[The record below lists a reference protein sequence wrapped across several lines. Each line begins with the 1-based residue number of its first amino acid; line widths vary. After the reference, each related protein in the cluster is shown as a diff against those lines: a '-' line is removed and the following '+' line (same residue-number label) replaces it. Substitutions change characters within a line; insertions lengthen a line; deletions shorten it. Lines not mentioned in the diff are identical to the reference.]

1 MMDKRE
7 KIEILKKLRNQVME
21 IAEQKTKKKENNR
34 LKKDNQKRLLLTKKD
49 GFINM
54 SLIVEVILGITLAV
68 GTMSIINT
76 ILTEMIK

>member
-1 MMDKRE
+1 MDKRE
-7 KIEILKKLRNQVME
+7 RLESLKKLRNQVME
-21 IAEQKTKKKENNR
+21 IAEQKTKKKENNN
-34 LKKDNQKRLLLTKKD
+34 LTKDNQKRLLLTKKD

>member
-1 MMDKRE
+1 MDKRE
-7 KIEILKKLRNQVME
+7 RLESLKKLRNQVME
-21 IAEQKTKKKENNR
+21 IAEQKTKKKENNN

>member
-1 MMDKRE
+1 MDKRE
-7 KIEILKKLRNQVME
+7 RLESLKKLRNQVMK
-21 IAEQKTKKKENNR
+21 IAEQKTKKQENNR

>member
-1 MMDKRE
+1 MDKRE
-7 KIEILKKLRNQVME
+7 RLESLKKLRNQVME

>member
-1 MMDKRE
+1 MDKRE
-7 KIEILKKLRNQVME
+7 RLESLKKLRNQVME
-21 IAEQKTKKKENNR
+21 IAEQKTKKKENNS